1 MPNFVFTAGFSPA
14 GGQPEAIKKLA
25 EGVDKGQKHQ
35 VLMGVT
41 GSGKTMVVAQMI
53 QEIQRP
59 TLVMSPNKTLAAQ
72 LCSEFRAFFPNNAVE
87 YFVSYYDYY
96 QPEAYIPR
104 SDTYIEKDS
113 SRNDEIDRLRQSATR
128 ALLTRR
134 DVIVVASVS
143 CIYGVGSPE
152 DYLGESVEIHAGEG
166 FRRDIFLR
174 KLTNLQ
180 YQRNDVDFGR
190 SRFRVR
196 GDTVDVQPSYD
207 QIATRVQFNGDEV
220 ERIVQIDPLT
230 GELIGD
236 VESFQVFP
244 ATHYVTP
251 REKLLRALDAISDE
265 LEERVAWFESQ
276 GKLLEAQRLR
286 QRTMFDLEM
295 MRETGSC
302 AGIENYSRHLTGR
315 RPGQEPYTLMD
326 FLPKDTLIV
335 VDESHVGVPQIGGMY
350 GGDRS
355 RKIPLVDYGFR
366 LPSAL
371 DNRPLTFAEWERKVK
386 QVVYVSA
393 TPGPYEEQRSQQT
406 IEVVIRPT
414 GLVDPTVEVRPTR
427 GQIDD
432 LLTELNKRVERK
444 QRTLVTVLTK
454 KMAEDLTDY
463 LREMGVKVQY
473 LHSEVDT
480 LERVEILRDLRLGV
494 YDVLVGINLLREGID
509 LPEVTLVAILDADK
523 EGFLRSS
530 WSLIQMIGRAA
541 RNIGG
546 RVVMYADRTTES
558 MAAAIDETNRRRA
571 IQVAYNTE
579 HGIEPTTIIKE
590 IHDINERLRSVAER
604 TVVYTSERED
614 LAGRALSLDNTK
626 AIEKLVARMETEMKA
641 AAKELDFERAAAL
654 RDEIQ
659 NIRLRVLEQDASL
672 TVGRAAEQASTTL
685 KTGLIGAAD
694 RKRTA
699 RRAETAAEGP
709 SFEVLS
715 VTVLPAEEE
724 PADTLDADP
733 YGDAE
738 GDAAA
743 AHNTASDWLP

>member
-1 MPNFVFTAGFSPA
+1 MPNFAFTAGFSPA
-14 GGQPEAIKKLA
+14 GGQPEAIKKLSRGL
-25 EGVDKGQKHQ
+25 ESGLKHQ
-35 VLMGVT
+35 TLLGVT
-41 GSGKTMVVAQMI
+41 GSGKTFTMANVVQ
-53 QEIQRP
+53 QIQRP
-59 TLVMSPNKTLAAQ
+59 TLVMAHNKTLAAQ
-72 LCSEFRAFFPNNAVE
+72 LASEFKEFFPNNAVE

-207 QIATRVQFNGDEV
+207 QIATRVQFNGDDV

-230 GELIGD
+230 GEVIGD
-236 VESFQVFP
+236 IESFQVFP

-251 REKLLRALDAISDE
+251 RQKLLRALDGISEE
-265 LEERVAWFESQ
+265 LDERVAWFESQ

-286 QRTMFDLEM
+286 QRTLFDMEM

-326 FLPKDTLIV
+326 FLPDDTLVV

-371 DNRPLTFAEWERKVK
+371 DNRPLTFAEWERKVQ
-386 QVVYVSA
+386 QVVYVTA
-393 TPGPYEEQRSQQT
+393 TPGPYEQQKSQQT
-406 IEVVIRPT
+406 VEVVIRPT

-480 LERVEILRDLRLGV
+480 LERVEILRDLRLGTF
-494 YDVLVGINLLREGID
+494 DVLVGINLLREGLD
-509 LPEVTLVAILDADK
+509 LPEVALIASFGADK
-523 EGFLRSS
+523 EGFLRSET
-530 WSLIQMIGRAA
+530 SLIQTMGRAA
-541 RNIGG
+541 RNVEGQVI
-546 RVVMYADRTTES
+546 MYADMVTDS
-558 MAAAIDETNRRRA
+558 MERAISETNRRRA
-571 IQVAYNTE
+571 IQVRHN
-579 HGIEPTTIIKE
+579 
-590 IHDINERLRSVAER
+590 
-604 TVVYTSERED
+604 
-614 LAGRALSLDNTK
+614 
-626 AIEKLVARMETEMKA
+626 
-641 AAKELDFERAAAL
+641 
-654 RDEIQ
+654 
-659 NIRLRVLEQDASL
+659 
-672 TVGRAAEQASTTL
+672 AEQGIDPQTIRKKVSDIL
-685 KTGLIGAAD
+685 LSIGP
-694 RKRTA
+694 
-699 RRAETAAEGP
+699 EGP
-709 SFEVLS
+709 
-715 VTVLPAEEE
+715 
-724 PADTLDADP
+724 
-733 YGDAE
+733 
-738 GDAAA
+738 
-743 AHNTASDWLP
+743 

>member
-1 MPNFVFTAGFSPA
+1 MPKFAFTAGFSPA
-14 GGQPEAIKKLA
+14 GGQPDAIRKLA
-25 EGVDKGQKHQ
+25 EGVDNGQKHQ
-35 VLMGVT
+35 VLQGVT

-72 LCSEFRAFFPNNAVE
+72 LCSEFRAFFPQNAVE

-128 ALLTRR
+128 ALLTRP

-207 QIATRVQFNGDEV
+207 QIATRIQFNGDEV
-220 ERIVQIDPLT
+220 ERIVQLDPLT
-230 GELIGD
+230 GEIIGE
-236 VESFQVFP
+236 VEAFQVFP

-251 REKLLRALDAISDE
+251 REKLLRALDAINDE
-265 LEERVAWFESQ
+265 LEERVAWFENQ

-371 DNRPLTFAEWERKVK
+371 DNRPLTFAEWERKVQ

-393 TPGPYEEQRSQQT
+393 TPGPYEEERSQQT

-414 GLVDPTVEVRPTR
+414 GLVDPTVEVRPTT
-427 GQIDD
+427 GQIDN
-432 LLTELNKRVERK
+432 LLGEIHKRVDKK
-444 QRTLVTVLTK
+444 QRTLITVLTK
-454 KMAEDLTDY
+454 KMAEDMTDY
-463 LREMGVKVQY
+463 LREMGIKVNY
-473 LHSEVDT
+473 LHSDVDT

-494 YDVLVGINLLREGID
+494 YDVLVGINLLREGLD
-509 LPEVTLVAILDADK
+509 LPEVALIAILDADK
-523 EGFLRSS
+523 ESYMRDAR
-530 WSLIQMIGRAA
+530 SLIQTIGRAA
-541 RNIGG
+541 RNVEGHVIL
-546 RVVMYADRTTES
+546 YADGVSGS
-558 MAAAIDETNRRRA
+558 MQRAMDETERRRN
-571 IQVAYNTE
+571 IQIAYNEE
-579 HGIEPTTIIKE
+579 HGITPATIIKAVY
-590 IHDINERLRSVAER
+590 NLERQQS
-604 TVVYTSERED
+604 
-614 LAGRALSLDNTK
+614 K
-626 AIEKLVARMETEMKA
+626 AIEDTIATLASGLPPDEIERLIKDLERQMKKA
-641 AAKELDFERAAAL
+641 ARDLQFERAAELRDRLVAL
-654 RDEIQ
+654 R
-659 NIRLRVLEQDASL
+659 RDAMEY
-672 TVGRAAEQASTTL
+672 RD
-685 KTGLIGAAD
+685 GL
-694 RKRTA
+694 
-699 RRAETAAEGP
+699 P
-709 SFEVLS
+709 
-715 VTVLPAEEE
+715 P
-724 PADTLDADP
+724 
-733 YGDAE
+733 
-738 GDAAA
+738 AAA
-743 AHNTASDWLP
+743 AESGQWHKPKTSRMRAKVRG

>member
-1 MPNFVFTAGFSPA
+1 MPNFAFTAGFSPA

-25 EGVDKGQKHQ
+25 DGVDGGQKHQ

-72 LCSEFRAFFPNNAVE
+72 LCSEFRSFFPQNAVE

-207 QIATRVQFNGDEV
+207 QIATRVQFNGDVV

-230 GELIGD
+230 GEVIGD
-236 VESFQVFP
+236 IEAFQVFP

-251 REKLLRALDAISDE
+251 RQKLLRALDGINEE
-265 LEERVAWFESQ
+265 LDERVAWFESQ

-286 QRTMFDLEM
+286 QRTLFDMEM

-326 FLPKDTLIV
+326 FLPQDTLVV

-371 DNRPLTFAEWERKVK
+371 DNRPLTFAEWERKVQ

-414 GLVDPTVEVRPTR
+414 GLVDPTVEVRPTK
-427 GQIDD
+427 GQIDN
-432 LLTELNKRVERK
+432 LIGEIHKRVEKK
-444 QRTLVTVLTK
+444 QRTLITVLTK

-463 LREMGVKVQY
+463 LREMGVKVNY
-473 LHSEVDT
+473 LHSDVDT
-480 LERVEILRDLRLGV
+480 LERVEILRDLR
-494 YDVLVGINLLREGID
+494 
-509 LPEVTLVAILDADK
+509 
-523 EGFLRSS
+523 
-530 WSLIQMIGRAA
+530 SLIQTIGRAA
-541 RNIGG
+541 RNVEGHVI
-546 RVVMYADRTTES
+546 MYADS
-558 MAAAIDETNRRRA
+558 MTGSMQRAIGETDRRRN
-571 IQVAYNTE
+571 IQIAYNEE
-579 HGIEPTTIIKE
+579 HGITPATIVKAVY
-590 IHDINERLRSVAER
+590 NLERQQE
-604 TVVYTSERED
+604 
-614 LAGRALSLDNTK
+614 K
-626 AIEKLVARMETEMKA
+626 AIEETIATLASGLPPDEIERLIKDLERQMKKA
-641 AAKELDFERAAAL
+641 ARDLQFERAAELRDRLVAL
-654 RDEIQ
+654 R
-659 NIRLRVLEQDASL
+659 RDAMEYRESL
-672 TVGRAAEQASTTL
+672 
-685 KTGLIGAAD
+685 
-694 RKRTA
+694 
-699 RRAETAAEGP
+699 P
-709 SFEVLS
+709 
-715 VTVLPAEEE
+715 P
-724 PADTLDADP
+724 
-733 YGDAE
+733 
-738 GDAAA
+738 AAA
-743 AHNTASDWLP
+743 AESGMWRKPKTSRMRARVGG